1 MLVTLEVEAPLA
13 PANTTF
19 EFDIGGHGG
28 SHGSAIKTNKKVLI
42 VYTEHISV
50 NTLSHVN

>member
-13 PANTTF
+13 PANTF

-28 SHGSAIKTNKKVLI
+28 SHGSAIITNKKVLNYLLI
-42 VYTEHISV
+42 LYFYQHI
-50 NTLSHVN
+50 NHIN

>member
-1 MLVTLEVEAPLA
+1 MCIRDRWWDGGGTCRVLGTLEVEAPLA

-28 SHGSAIKTNKKVLI
+28 SHGSAK
-42 VYTEHISV
+42 
-50 NTLSHVN
+50 